1 MKTISFLKIF
11 LLLTFVLS
19 LESNAQIPLPYQ
31 FEHLDV
37 KDGLSHGQ
45 INCFFKD
52 SRGYVWIGTS
62 TGLNL
67 YNGYSIKTFNNLPGD
82 AQTLNANDVE
92 RISEDPEG
100 NIWVSTYQGI
110 GVYNPVNE
118 TFSQNIEAFV
128 AQYQLPN
135 TDVFKILK
143 GDSGQYWFLNE
154 NAGVTYFNAENGET
168 KHIKLSTSEVSDI
181 QLDGNGDLWAIH
193 TNGLLQKID
202 HQKLQVRSTY
212 SELAHVV
219 ASQEVDYQFNIDAD
233 GHLWIYQPN
242 YSRGV
247 YFFEPQSGR
256 LTHYSKNIKEHKLD
270 NDLVTG
276 VVEVSPGIIWVGTNH
291 GGINVI
297 DKKQNTIKYLVHH
310 PEVPNS
316 LSHNSVYSLY
326 KDEDDIIW
334 VGTYKNGINFYHKNI
349 KRFNHYKHLISEPAS
364 LPYNDI
370 NRFVE
375 DDEGNLWMGTNG
387 GGLLYFNRQT
397 NTFKQYK
404 ADPNDPNSLSSDV
417 IVSLLIDK
425 DNVLW
430 VGTYLG
436 GLNRFNGKGFDH
448 FREDN
453 QDSTSISDDNV
464 WELLEDSFGNLW
476 VGTLAHG
483 VDLLNP
489 DNEQFTHYDVDTVNQ
504 RNSLHSNYILAL
516 EEDAN
521 GNIWVGGGN
530 GVDVFNPK
538 TGYEKHF
545 LHDPKDSLSLASNTV
560 LCLLHDSENRMWM
573 GTQQGLNV
581 YSPEDGL
588 FRKYTTQ
595 NGLPHNTILTILE
608 ANANSIWV
616 STPNGL
622 SNIELSE
629 NGEARF
635 INYDESDGLQGR
647 VFNENAAYKTYDG
660 KLIFGGPEGFNIF
673 DPDNIGENDQKPEV
687 VFTDFQLFNK
697 SVEVGAKV
705 DDRVLLTKSL
715 SFTDGITL
723 NHDENVFSIEFAALN
738 FLHAGKNKYKYKL
751 EGFDKQWRT
760 TSSRKVTYTN
770 LDPGNYTFKV
780 LASNNDGLW
789 NDQETNLSIQI
800 LPPFWKTTWAY
811 ALYAIIILGGLY
823 LTRSIILQRER
834 MKFQIEQERR
844 EARQLHELDLLKI
857 RFFTNVSHE
866 FRTPLSLILAP
877 LEKLLKNDKDD
888 MQSKQY
894 QMIHRNARR
903 LLNLVNQ
910 LLDFR
915 KLEVDTI
922 DLHTSEGNIV
932 KFIEESVH
940 SFSDLSE
947 NKNVELVYESTIND
961 FFASFDMDKLEKIL
975 FNLLS
980 NAFKFT
986 PQNGKVHVQ
995 VNAYESDSG
1004 TEELKILEV
1013 KVSDTGIGIS
1023 KEQQELI
1030 FDRFFRSDTPGSVVN
1045 QGSGIGLSITKEF
1058 VKIHGGT
1065 VSVESEP
1072 GEGTCFTV
1080 RIPVKTVP
1088 AQEVKSQST
1097 PDQPL
1102 SETVHSKPLHDQETP
1117 LVLLVEDSEDFRF
1130 YLKDNLGV
1138 HFKIIEAKNGKDGW
1152 QKALANLPDL
1162 IVSDLSMP
1170 EMNGVELCEKVKLD
1184 ARTSHIPFVLLTA
1197 HSANDKKLKGLN
1209 VGADDYVTKPFNF
1222 EILLSRVKNLI
1233 QQRQAMQAV
1242 YKKKITVETS
1252 EIDITSLDDK
1262 LIQDAIKVVEENIS
1276 NPDFSV
1282 EQLSR
1287 ELGMSRTHLYKKMV
1301 AITGKTPVEFIR
1313 KIRLERAAQFLQKSQ
1328 LTVAEVAYKVGFNN
1342 RKYFSKYFK
1351 MEYNILP
1358 SAYADQYSK

>member
-1 MKTISFLKIF
+1 MKTISFLKF
-11 LLLTFVLS
+11 LLLLTFVLS

-45 INCFFKD
+45 INCFYKD

-110 GVYNPVNE
+110 SVYNPITE

-154 NAGVTYFNAENGET
+154 NAGVTYFNKENGET
-168 KHIKLSTSEVSDI
+168 QHIKLSTSEVSDI
-181 QLDGNGDLWAIH
+181 QLDGNGDLWTIH

-202 HQKLQVRSTY
+202 HQKLQVISTY

-219 ASQEVDYQFNIDAD
+219 ESQKVDYQFNIDSD

-247 YFFEPQSGR
+247 YFFEPQSGQ
-256 LTHYSKNIKEHKLD
+256 LTHYSKNTKEHKLD

-326 KDEDDIIW
+326 KDDDDIIW

-375 DDEGNLWMGTNG
+375 DDKRNLWMGTNG

-404 ADPNDPNSLSSDV
+404 SDPNDPNSLSSDV
-417 IVSLLIDK
+417 IVSLLLDE

-448 FREDN
+448 FREDD

-464 WELLEDSFGNLW
+464 WELLEDSSGNLW

-483 VDLLNP
+483 VDRFNP
-489 DNEQFTHYDVDTVNQ
+489 DNEHFTHYDVDTVNQ

-516 EEDAN
+516 EEDAD

-538 TGYEKHF
+538 TGYGKHF

-581 YSPEDGL
+581 YSAEDGL
-588 FRKYTTQ
+588 FIKYTTQ

-608 ANANSIWV
+608 AKANSIWV

-629 NGEARF
+629 SGEARF

-697 SVEVGAKV
+697 SVGVGARV

-715 SFTDGITL
+715 SFTDEITL
-723 NHDENVFSIEFAALN
+723 NHDENVFSVEFAALN
-738 FLHAGKNKYKYKL
+738 FLHSGKNKYKYKL

-789 NDQETNLSIQI
+789 NNQEATLSIQI

-888 MQSKQY
+888 TQSKQY

-947 NKNVELVYESTIND
+947 NKNVELIYESTIND

-1080 RIPVKTVP
+1080 RIPVKTV
-1088 AQEVKSQST
+1088 QEVKSLRRGSAST
-1097 PDQPL
+1097 CSTWPGG
-1102 SETVHSKPLHDQETP
+1102 T
-1117 LVLLVEDSEDFRF
+1117 R
-1130 YLKDNLGV
+1130 
-1138 HFKIIEAKNGKDGW
+1138 
-1152 QKALANLPDL
+1152 
-1162 IVSDLSMP
+1162 
-1170 EMNGVELCEKVKLD
+1170 
-1184 ARTSHIPFVLLTA
+1184 
-1197 HSANDKKLKGLN
+1197 
-1209 VGADDYVTKPFNF
+1209 
-1222 EILLSRVKNLI
+1222 SR
-1233 QQRQAMQAV
+1233 R
-1242 YKKKITVETS
+1242 
-1252 EIDITSLDDK
+1252 
-1262 LIQDAIKVVEENIS
+1262 
-1276 NPDFSV
+1276 
-1282 EQLSR
+1282 
-1287 ELGMSRTHLYKKMV
+1287 
-1301 AITGKTPVEFIR
+1301 
-1313 KIRLERAAQFLQKSQ
+1313 
-1328 LTVAEVAYKVGFNN
+1328 
-1342 RKYFSKYFK
+1342 
-1351 MEYNILP
+1351 
-1358 SAYADQYSK
+1358 